1 MSPQPSQPMQPC
13 RPPASP
19 VGGHDELISAL
30 DEQARLAQTL
40 RELVRE
46 TLETSTA
53 SGDSASASDATPADA
68 SDTAA
73 PTTSDPDKP
82 ADPSAREA
90 LAGEACAWLDELRAL
105 PMSEGAQ
112 PIAELADVSSRAL
125 RKALETVGAH
135 DDATMALLDELA
147 ATVESMIG
155 EFRTA
160 GGARAPERLLAEL
173 RDIAGP
179 QQDQPTPD
187 ATTASAGEVI
197 TDAAESVADAPA
209 SPPQTLQPQQPPEPP
224 VAETQHLALPN
235 AEPEPDGV
243 IEPIA
248 SPEPL
253 NTEPSANIEAL
264 PEATLSDAQPPET
277 VDAVLPTSDPDPA
290 AALSELSAQLAALA
304 DRIDLTEPPAP
315 ATSAEPATPVG
326 FDTLASPTS
335 DPAAEA
341 ELQLPSEATPTDE
354 TPSEPE
360 AVQPAAEQSF
370 DSPSPG
376 ESDPASEAPIAAAQ
390 PAVAATDFDLSI
402 DPQFTMPHPPEPPV
416 ALVVAPPAIDF
427 NAINTDTAETSAF
440 SEPEPEPI
448 AEVPADATEALADAN
463 TENPVSFEVPAEP
476 SVEPAADFP
485 VEIATD
491 PVASLPEATPDQP
504 VEPVEPAA
512 PFVPPV
518 ADAPAVDAVSAD
530 APLPSGELTAE
541 QMAALM
547 SGGLDPTPGDAMAIP
562 AAQWGAFPLSLE
574 ASRVEQ
580 LQFMVAA
587 AKVHL
592 ENLNVGLAQAAE
604 FSTRADGCQTL
615 RELANAVD
623 VIAEAFNFDCLGTLS
638 RLYREALNALPT
650 VNDEVLP
657 ELLVRVVA
665 IAGLFEQYLLGLEV
679 GMEMR
684 WQTELISRRVG
695 RLCSGR
701 TLAENITG
709 WHKGEVTRLL
719 ELDGV
724 NEPISP
730 VPVEGGPSVE
740 IAPGWFCHPV
750 LAKWFDPEAAAAAAA
765 AAAANTAAQKQAE
778 GNTSLVR
785 VPAVVL
791 DKLLDTVSQLVLSK
805 NRVVSLSR
813 ALHTEEGRQH
823 RMEELATTAD
833 DLTQLCSDLQ
843 LIMMQ
848 ARMQPVGKLFERY
861 PRVIRDVASV
871 ADKTVELKLEG
882 GATLVDKHVFEGL
895 GEPLANLLRAVVQG
909 SIEKSDARTALGKPA
924 TAVLVLRAEN
934 QGSQVFITLSH
945 DGTPPDRV
953 TILQKAVEIGML
965 TEAEMDSI
973 AENDIPSLLFR
984 DGSGDAALAKVGA
997 QVRSIG
1003 GTIGFRPEKDG
1014 ITQLLITVP
1023 LSVAII
1029 PAVMVQVSSEI
1040 YAVPLQSVAEIVRLA
1055 DHPVQTIRS
1064 HWVMRLR
1071 ERVVPMV
1078 DIARTIGL
1086 APSLCAAGTP
1096 GTETAAASQTSKPQT
1111 LVGDRFAIVVNAGD
1125 HHAALVVDRVVGK
1138 QDVVIKQLEGHTGD
1152 AGKGTGDAGF
1162 FSGATIRD
1170 DGRVSLIFET
1180 QRLIAAAQNDAGEEL
1195 ASISK
1200 GELESTPATT
1210 DVTSAA

>member
-1 MSPQPSQPMQPC
+1 
-13 RPPASP
+13 
-19 VGGHDELISAL
+19 
-30 DEQARLAQTL
+30 
-40 RELVRE
+40 
-46 TLETSTA
+46 
-53 SGDSASASDATPADA
+53 
-68 SDTAA
+68 
-73 PTTSDPDKP
+73 
-82 ADPSAREA
+82 
-90 LAGEACAWLDELRAL
+90 
-105 PMSEGAQ
+105 
-112 PIAELADVSSRAL
+112 
-125 RKALETVGAH
+125 
-135 DDATMALLDELA
+135 
-147 ATVESMIG
+147 
-155 EFRTA
+155 
-160 GGARAPERLLAEL
+160 
-173 RDIAGP
+173 
-179 QQDQPTPD
+179 
-187 ATTASAGEVI
+187 
-197 TDAAESVADAPA
+197 
-209 SPPQTLQPQQPPEPP
+209 
-224 VAETQHLALPN
+224 
-235 AEPEPDGV
+235 
-243 IEPIA
+243 
-248 SPEPL
+248 
-253 NTEPSANIEAL
+253 
-264 PEATLSDAQPPET
+264 
-277 VDAVLPTSDPDPA
+277 
-290 AALSELSAQLAALA
+290 
-304 DRIDLTEPPAP
+304 
-315 ATSAEPATPVG
+315 
-326 FDTLASPTS
+326 
-335 DPAAEA
+335 
-341 ELQLPSEATPTDE
+341 
-354 TPSEPE
+354 
-360 AVQPAAEQSF
+360 
-370 DSPSPG
+370 
-376 ESDPASEAPIAAAQ
+376 
-390 PAVAATDFDLSI
+390 
-402 DPQFTMPHPPEPPV
+402 
-416 ALVVAPPAIDF
+416 
-427 NAINTDTAETSAF
+427 
-440 SEPEPEPI
+440 
-448 AEVPADATEALADAN
+448 
-463 TENPVSFEVPAEP
+463 
-476 SVEPAADFP
+476 
-485 VEIATD
+485 
-491 PVASLPEATPDQP
+491 P

-512 PFVPPV
+512 LFVPPV

-562 AAQWGAFPLSLE
+562 AAQWGSFPLSLE

-709 WHKGEVTRLL
+709 WHKGEVARLL

-953 TILQKAVEIGML
+953 AILQKAVESGML

-1096 GTETAAASQTSKPQT
+1096 GTETAAASPTSKPQT

-1180 QRLIAAAQNDAGEEL
+1180 QRLIAAAQNDASEKL

-1200 GELESTPATT
+1200 GELESTPVTT